1 MLLIA
6 LTEGLKF
13 LDFVSGLNYHY
24 FVLPDGFLLF
34 LNFLTSLIVLI
45 LALWNSGKAPE
56 AKDFLQ
62 QEARGMEVYPQEPLQ
77 GPARLQSD
85 KLEALNSWIRL
96 QFNRFLESGA
106 NLFQRAYIRY
116 FRERIK

>member
-6 LTEGLKF
+6 LTEELKF

-62 QEARGMEVYPQEPLQ
+62 TRGERHGGLPP
-77 GPARLQSD
+77 
-85 KLEALNSWIRL
+85 
-96 QFNRFLESGA
+96 GA
-106 NLFQRAYIRY
+106 PTGSCTVAV
-116 FRERIK
+116 